1 MTRNSFKRK
10 AIIFGVMVF
19 MSIALISTGFAA
31 WIISTNAKGQETG
44 NIKVGVIT
52 EKNIEVLDIKLSQK
66 TFAFEPEKTDK
77 EGRLRGDGL
86 TDCIM
91 STTVTAYVTY
101 TEYLETLNI
110 SLDLSAAQGVKAA
123 ADASA
128 GYIVLPDCAKSAVN
142 VKTIEGSLV
151 ALGAGDDAKYNDT
164 AKYGTVKK
172 LVYTITF
179 EWGTKFGG
187 VNPGLYYD
195 KAEVKDPGNDAY
207 VSDADMKTEMTNFR
221 NTMYGLTE
229 DNPSAPD
236 LTFTVIL
243 EAIAN

>member
-31 WIISTNAKGQETG
+31 WIISTNAKQQETG

-66 TFAFEPEKTDK
+66 TFAFEPEKTDQ

-86 TDCIM
+86 TECIM

-110 SLDLSAAQGVKAA
+110 SLDLAAAQGVKAA
-123 ADASA
+123 ADA
-128 GYIVLPDCAKSAVN
+128 GYIDLPDCAKAVTN
-142 VKTIEGSLV
+142 VKASLV

-221 NTMYGLTE
+221 KTMYGLTE

>member
-31 WIISTNAKGQETG
+31 WIISTNAKDQETG

-66 TFAFEPEKTDK
+66 TFAFEPEKDDQ

-86 TDCIM
+86 TECIK

-110 SLDLSAAQGVKAA
+110 SLDLAAAQGVKAA
-123 ADASA
+123 AAA
-128 GYIVLPDCAKSAVN
+128 GYIVLPDCAKAVTN
-142 VKTIEGSLV
+142 VKASLV
-151 ALGAGDDAKYNDT
+151 ALGEGDDAKYSDT
-164 AKYGTVKK
+164 TKYGTVKK

-221 NTMYGLTE
+221 KTMYGLTE

>member
-66 TFAFEPEKTDK
+66 TFAFEPEKDDQ

-86 TDCIM
+86 TECIM

-110 SLDLSAAQGVKAA
+110 SLDLAAAQGVKAA
-123 ADASA
+123 ADA
-128 GYIVLPDCAKSAVN
+128 GYIVLPDCAKAITN
-142 VKTIEGSLV
+142 VKASLV
-151 ALGAGDDAKYNDT
+151 ALGAGDDSKYNDT

-179 EWGTKFGG
+179 EWGTKFGEM
-187 VNPGLYYD
+187 NPGLYYD
-195 KAEVKDPGNDAY
+195 QTEVKTEGNPKY

-221 NTMYGLTE
+221 KTMYGLAE
-229 DNPSAPD
+229 DDPSAPD